1 MQLVS
6 RDAGVSSFPLMV
18 AVRREQVHVIKIV
31 KQEYYKGLLKL
42 RRLVFRRRHAK
53 SCMCMIEIDSMSLK
67 AA

>member
-31 KQEYYKGLLKL
+31 EQEHYKGSLKL
-42 RRLVFRRRHAK
+42 RRLVFEEG
-53 SCMCMIEIDSMSLK
+53 MLSL
-67 AA
+67 ACA